1 MMNRESY
8 NSIARQWDSA
18 RVSFV
23 KDERQYLEALL
34 SGLAA
39 PASVLDVGCGTGRPI
54 AEFILGRGHRLTG
67 IDQSE
72 ELLTIARARFP
83 EGTWIHASIEGYVF
97 EGSYDAIVCWDT
109 LFHIERAHHQRLLTD
124 LRDCLTPHGRL
135 MLTAGG
141 SANPPFTDTM
151 FAREFFYDS
160 HPPELL
166 CSMMRETGYE
176 LLIDEFMDVP
186 TSGRDKGRIA
196 IVAQRSPT
204 KQTSSGR
211 PGG

>member
-1 MMNRESY
+1 MMNRDSY

-23 KDERQYLEALL
+23 KDERRYLDTLL
-34 SGLAA
+34 SGLAP

-54 AEFILGRGHRLTG
+54 AEFILGRGHRITG

-72 ELLTIARARFP
+72 ELLAIASERFP
-83 EGTWIHASIEGYVF
+83 EGTWIHAPIEEYVF
-97 EGSYDAIVCWDT
+97 EGSYDAIVCWDA
-109 LFHIERAHHQRLLTD
+109 LFHIERAHHQRILTD
-124 LRDCLTPHGRL
+124 LHGCLTPHGRL

-151 FAREFFYDS
+151 FGHEFFYDS
-160 HPPELL
+160 HSPELL
-166 CSMMRETGYE
+166 GSVMREIGYE
-176 LLIDEFMDVP
+176 LLIEEFMDVP

-196 IVAQRSPT
+196 IVAQRSPSERS
-204 KQTSSGR
+204 SSGGR
-211 PGG
+211 EC

>member
-34 SGLAA
+34 SGLPA
-39 PASVLDVGCGTGRPI
+39 PAPVLDAGCGTGRPI

-109 LFHIERAHHQRLLTD
+109 LFHIERAHHQRILTD
-124 LRDCLTPHGRL
+124 LHHCLTPHGRL
-135 MLTAGG
+135 MLTGG
-141 SANPPFTDTM
+141 ERFRQPA
-151 FAREFFYDS
+151 FYR
-160 HPPELL
+160 H
-166 CSMMRETGYE
+166 Y
-176 LLIDEFMDVP
+176 
-186 TSGRDKGRIA
+186 A
-196 IVAQRSPT
+196 
-204 KQTSSGR
+204 R
-211 PGG
+211 PGVLLRFVSPGTLVLHDARDRLRAADRRAHGRSLFRPR